1 MMRPH
6 SSTLAT
12 LVVAAAL
19 AGGSL
24 AHAGGF
30 ARPNPISARSMG
42 TGGAFVAVADD
53 PTALHFNPAGMA
65 RLFNSHVMVGGELIV
80 APRTYIPVDGDGNR
94 GDPQQNEAPIRP
106 LPSLGFATRF
116 SDDGV
121 PTRLAFGVGL
131 WAPYGGQL
139 DYPVDEDAIE
149 AVFATRNAIIE
160 VVPGIAYEVSDQLA
174 IGFSARLGIGLFDV
188 DAVRSGTRSE
198 VHASG
203 LGVGFTLGA
212 MLSPSNR
219 LSIGAVY
226 RSPMTI
232 DTKGSATLQLP
243 AGPVETDAIVQQ
255 RWPQSAALG
264 LAYKAMESLL
274 LVFDVDW
281 TGWSRWDAVT
291 IQLVGQTD
299 QPTPLD
305 FNDNYT
311 VHAGATYAIGD
322 RGAARVGA
330 SYDSPAVPDHTTQ
343 RQFLDSHKIVLAAGG
358 SVYFTPSWRLD
369 AAVQVLPGLTAA
381 RQIENN
387 TEASRMAGWESRANV
402 SPGEHFGKVYGL
414 QLALQYLY

>member
-1 MMRPH
+1 MSRSTPR
-6 SSTLAT
+6 TLAT
-12 LVVAAAL
+12 LVAAAAL
-19 AGGSL
+19 AGGAV

-65 RLFNSHVMVGGELIV
+65 RLFRSQVMVGGELIV
-80 APRTYIPVDGDGNR
+80 APRTYIPVDADGNR
-94 GDPQQNEAPIRP
+94 GEPQQNEAPPRP

-131 WAPYGGQL
+131 WVPYGGQL
-139 DYPVDEDAIE
+139 DYPVDEDAVE
-149 AVFATRNAIIE
+149 AVFATRNAVFE
-160 VVPGIAYEVSDQLA
+160 VTPGLAYEVSEQLA
-174 IGFSARLGIGLFDV
+174 IGFAARLGIGLFDV

-198 VHASG
+198 VHTRG

-212 MLSPSNR
+212 MLSPSDR

-226 RSPMTI
+226 RSPITI
-232 DTKGSATLQLP
+232 DNKGTATLQLP
-243 AGPVETDAIVQQ
+243 QGPTEADAIVQQ
-255 RWPQSAALG
+255 RWPQSAAVG
-264 LAYKAMESLL
+264 VAYQAMESLL

-291 IQLVGQTD
+291 IELVGQSD
-299 QPTPLD
+299 QPTALD

-311 VHAGATYAIGD
+311 VHAGAAYTLGD
-322 RGAARVGA
+322 RGAVRVGA
-330 SYDSPAVPDHTTQ
+330 SYDSPAVPDHTIQ

-358 SVYFTPSWRLD
+358 SVHFTPSWRLD
-369 AAVQVLPGLTAA
+369 AAVQALPGLTAA
-381 RQIENN
+381 RQVENN
-387 TEASRMAGWESRANV
+387 TEEASMAGWPGRANV
-402 SPGEHFGKVYGL
+402 APGEHFGKVYGL